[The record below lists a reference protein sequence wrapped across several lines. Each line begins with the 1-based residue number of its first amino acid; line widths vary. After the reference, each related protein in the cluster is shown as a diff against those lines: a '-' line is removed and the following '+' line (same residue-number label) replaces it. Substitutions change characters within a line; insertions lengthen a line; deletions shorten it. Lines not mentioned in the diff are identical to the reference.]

1 MEVASDLELS
11 LSSTMRTETPQQITT
26 PKKVGLTPIPTER
39 LRPHVVP
46 SEGSQSS
53 PESQRGEYGPR
64 TGVVSEAAQQ
74 IYDLANVSDMISVLR
89 SEKTRL
95 EARVAELTSEV
106 NAQKLQ
112 LESAAYTKA
121 SMEGEFENKLKLL
134 QAQTVAEAD
143 LQKIALSKLTEEL
156 RVKDQLL
163 VSMRTERSEALGSEQ
178 AELLRLRSERASEND
193 VLRTKEDALRA
204 LEARARGAEEELA
217 RVRAEARERH
227 DELAARR
234 AAAEDAAAAGR
245 QRAAEAEARAEALCA
260 EQETGAAERKA
271 LSGELARLQAAL
283 ASQAAA
289 AEAAAGEKE
298 ALQAEVAGLTKQ
310 VCPTGVRTIVVCLS
324 LSFPI
329 FPFCFAP
336 IFLYLVWVPRAGR
349 RLRTRRRGGGQIS
362 VLQAEGHT
370 WQALQ
375 ESFLA
380 AKGGLEAANTQ
391 LAAAEARASQ
401 LESDRAEAQA
411 ERDSLNKALNVQ
423 LKLHEQVAASP
434 PSASPASEH
443 LPPHP
448 PPGVALKPHR
458 QVRPPAPRTTRPP
471 STLRAWSSRHAWA
484 RRSWRQRGPRTAQSR
499 RRHAWMRRRL
509 GRS

>member
-11 LSSTMRTETPQQITT
+11 LSNTMRTETPQPITT
-26 PKKVGLTPIPTER
+26 PKKAGLTPIPTER

-64 TGVVSEAAQQ
+64 TGVASEAAQQ

-112 LESAAYTKA
+112 LESAAYSKA

-134 QAQTVAEAD
+134 QAQTAAEAD

-234 AAAEDAAAAGR
+234 AAAEDAAAAER
-245 QRAAEAEARAEALCA
+245 QRAAETEARAEALCA

-298 ALQAEVAGLTKQ
+298 ALQAEVGRSHKAGAPHGRARYR
-310 VCPTGVRTIVVCLS
+310 C

-329 FPFCFAP
+329 FPLGFAP
-336 IFLYLVWVPRAGR
+336 
-349 RLRTRRRGGGQIS
+349 
-362 VLQAEGHT
+362 
-370 WQALQ
+370 
-375 ESFLA
+375 SFSILSWCP
-380 AKGGLEAANTQ
+380 
-391 LAAAEARASQ
+391 ARA
-401 LESDRAEAQA
+401 A
-411 ERDSLNKALNVQ
+411 
-423 LKLHEQVAASP
+423 
-434 PSASPASEH
+434 
-443 LPPHP
+443 
-448 PPGVALKPHR
+448 G
-458 QVRPPAPRTTRPP
+458 
-471 STLRAWSSRHAWA
+471 
-484 RRSWRQRGPRTAQSR
+484 
-499 RRHAWMRRRL
+499 
-509 GRS
+509 

>member
-11 LSSTMRTETPQQITT
+11 LSNTMRTETPQPITT
-26 PKKVGLTPIPTER
+26 PKKAGLTPIPTER

-64 TGVVSEAAQQ
+64 TGVASEAAQQ

-234 AAAEDAAAAGR
+234 AAAEDAAAAER
-245 QRAAEAEARAEALCA
+245 QRAAETEARAEALCA

-310 VCPTGVRTIVVCLS
+310 VRPTGVRAIVVCLS
-324 LSFPI
+324 LSFPWVLLH
-329 FPFCFAP
+329 PSLSCLGAP
-336 IFLYLVWVPRAGR
+336 RGPPAEDAAARRGADFGAAGGGAYVAGAAGVVPGGEGGARGGEHAA
-349 RLRTRRRGGGQIS
+349 RGGGGACVAAGVGPRRGAGGAGLAQ
-362 VLQAEGHT
+362 QGAERAT
-370 WQALQ
+370 
-375 ESFLA
+375 
-380 AKGGLEAANTQ
+380 EAA
-391 LAAAEARASQ
+391 RAGS
-401 LESDRAEAQA
+401 SI
-411 ERDSLNKALNVQ
+411 
-423 LKLHEQVAASP
+423 
-434 PSASPASEH
+434 PSFSISCI
-443 LPPHP
+443 
-448 PPGVALKPHR
+448 
-458 QVRPPAPRTTRPP
+458 
-471 STLRAWSSRHAWA
+471 
-484 RRSWRQRGPRTAQSR
+484 
-499 RRHAWMRRRL
+499 
-509 GRS
+509 